1 MAGTEQGIM
10 TKNEERFYRF
20 CLYTIVCVT
29 LLFFL
34 GGLVRSTGSGMG
46 CPDWP
51 LCFGK
56 IIPPMNA
63 DQLPA
68 DYKETFLE
76 KRKSKIERFIKLL
89 ERNGMH
95 KEAEKIK
102 QSPALLVAHDFN
114 TATAYTE
121 YINRLFGVLTGFFML
136 LTLFFSLKMPG
147 SKYFVLWSMLALVM
161 IVFNGWLGS
170 IVVDSNLF
178 PGLVSVHFIFA
189 FAAIVFLML
198 AWHHGKGYS
207 IQTKM
212 LASYR
217 YLFVFV
223 FLASFIQIFSGI
235 NVRTLVETRFP
246 DEMISLDAFLNLGNG
261 FDFHRY
267 FPGIILVVLS
277 YFLLKGKLQKEHN
290 RLYQL
295 LWVLWVIALLQIS
308 TGAMNIV
315 MHLPTFAQVGHI
327 TLGSLLFVM
336 SLEALIRSF
345 RTQHI

>member
-1 MAGTEQGIM
+1 MH
-10 TKNEERFYRF
+10 KNEVRFYRF

-29 LLFFL
+29 MLFFL

-56 IIPPMNA
+56 IAPPLHA

-68 DYKETFLE
+68 DYKEIFLQ
-76 KRKSKIERFIKLL
+76 KRKTKIERFIKLL
-89 ERNGMH
+89 ENNGMH
-95 KEAEKIK
+95 KEADKIR

-121 YINRLFGVLTGFFML
+121 YINRLFGVLTGLFML
-136 LTLFFSLKMPG
+136 LTLFFSFKLPNPN
-147 SKYFVLWSMLALVM
+147 FQVLWSVLATVM

-198 AWHHGKGYS
+198 AWHHGKKYS
-207 IQTKM
+207 YTSNM
-212 LASYR
+212 LGTYR
-217 YLFVFV
+217 YLFLFV
-223 FLASFIQIFSGI
+223 FLASVIQIFSGI

-246 DEMISLDAFLNLGNG
+246 DEMISLESFLQLGNG

-267 FPGIILVVLS
+267 FPGIILVALS
-277 YFLLKGKLQKEHN
+277 LLLIKARLQKEQN
-290 RLYQL
+290 RLYNL
-295 LWVLWVIALLQIS
+295 LWILWGIVLLQIS
-308 TGAMNIV
+308 TGALNIV
-315 MHLPTFAQVGHI
+315 MQLPTIAQVGHI
-327 TLGSLLFVM
+327 TLGSLLFVV
-336 SLEALIRSF
+336 SLEALMRSY